1 MQRSFL
7 ERRLVWKRNTSC
19 TSHSRRKEV
28 TSCNRSCFFNRIR
41 QKGRADVLWKIG
53 RVPPNSKKR
62 DGVVRSL
69 EDNTFEETV
78 RNALRFQ
85 TPVSRQPYVSLCSF
99 FFFSFS
105 KESESLCGQLLFYP
119 PKPKLILLSFFMTHK
134 PIGFGSVTE
143 LYTI

>member
-99 FFFSFS
+99 FFFLFQKKVKASAGNFFS
-105 KESESLCGQLLFYP
+105 IHPSLNLFCY
-119 PKPKLILLSFFMTHK
+119 LS
-134 PIGFGSVTE
+134 S
-143 LYTI
+143 